1 MYSELSLPTRAL
13 SLERPLVM
21 GILNVTPDSFSD
33 GGRYVDLDA
42 ALAQARGMIA
52 DGASIIDV
60 GGESTRPGAQPV
72 DAVEEIRRVVP
83 IITALRHE
91 SRCVLSIDTL
101 KPAVMRA
108 ACEAGAELIND
119 VNALRSPGALDVAR
133 DSGAAVCLMHMLGE
147 PRTMQV
153 EPRYDDVV
161 VEVQTFLEQR
171 IHVCVNAGIAPA
183 KLLVDPGFGFGKTL
197 GHNLALLAELHR
209 FTTLAPVLIGVS
221 RKSMFGRLLG
231 RSVDERLA
239 ASLAAALHAVGQGAA
254 IVRTHD
260 VRETMDAL
268 TVINAIAN
276 PNT

>member
-1 MYSELSLPTRAL
+1 
-13 SLERPLVM
+13 
-21 GILNVTPDSFSD
+21 
-33 GGRYVDLDA
+33 
-42 ALAQARGMIA
+42 MIA

-83 IITALRHE
+83 VITALRHE

-161 VEVQTFLEQR
+161 IEVRAFLERR
-171 IHVCVNAGIAPA
+171 IHACVNAGIAPA
-183 KLLVDPGFGFGKTL
+183 RARPRDQNG
-197 GHNLALLAELHR
+197 
-209 FTTLAPVLIGVS
+209 
-221 RKSMFGRLLG
+221 
-231 RSVDERLA
+231 
-239 ASLAAALHAVGQGAA
+239 
-254 IVRTHD
+254 THD
-260 VRETMDAL
+260 PVGWYHWPAVLRVAGGISAVLL
-268 TVINAIAN
+268 TSIPKA
-276 PNT
+276 